1 SARADVGG
9 SLVVASDLRLD
20 PVALHLS
27 LEPGMYVAFGEHHGD
42 LRAAQFT
49 LGDLLLVGADG
60 AVELLE
66 CLRQIDIE
74 RVPAMLLSERPLALG
89 VRRNDPQVRRA
100 IAGHR
105 ALVGLPILHEE
116 GM

>member
-1 SARADVGG
+1 KMPAPITMPTVIMVASKTLSVGMGTPAAPQLDATSDAARSRSKVVLTGKCSSARADVGG

-49 LGDLLLVGADG
+49 LGDLLLV
-60 AVELLE
+60 
-66 CLRQIDIE
+66 
-74 RVPAMLLSERPLALG
+74 
-89 VRRNDPQVRRA
+89 
-100 IAGHR
+100 
-105 ALVGLPILHEE
+105 
-116 GM
+116 